1 MQAENW
7 AVKALENYCD
17 LIAEYDRKNQ
27 RFFIYHDVSKP
38 EDTGRW
44 LPVEDVRARFQ
55 GAYATDMF
63 GARVNE
69 ADMREWFSQGQERFD
84 FQLRF
89 RNYGPEQ
96 KWYSI
101 HMECVSD
108 ELLLLTGKDMYD
120 ERYYD
125 ALTGAYNRNYY
136 ELHIK
141 DTPAS
146 GGVAV
151 IDLDDFKL
159 YNDTYGHNVG
169 DMALSKVTEVIMG
182 AMGRAGT
189 VIRYGGDEFLL
200 LMPSVSDDYFEATL
214 ELIRSRTKALRIPGC
229 EELQVSVSIGG
240 VSAGLETTAAAV
252 LRADRLMYRAKM
264 RKNTVVTDRTVMEER
279 QLPEKKA
286 PRMGQVLVVDDSAMN
301 RAILTEMLGSDF
313 RILEASNGKE
323 CMEKLKQYGT
333 GISLV
338 LLDMIMPVMDGFT
351 VLAEM
356 NKAHYI
362 EDIPVVTISV
372 DASDNNTRMAYEMGV
387 SDYISR
393 PFDAEVVY
401 HRVVNTIKL
410 YAKQRRLISIISQ
423 QSQEREKDNRVMIGI
438 LSGVVGYHNKESAA
452 HMLHIRRVTTLLLEQ
467 LTRKTSRYG
476 LSPQDIE
483 LIGMASTLHDIG
495 KLGISDAI
503 LNKPG
508 ALNEDEKAIMRTHTV
523 IGESILKGMEM
534 YEKEPLLKT
543 AARICRW
550 HHERAD
556 GGGYPDGLAGDE
568 IPISVQVVGLADV
581 YDALV
586 SDRAYKSAYP
596 VQRAMEMIRSGAC
609 GVFDPLLV
617 ECLADIQ
624 DVLTADVY
632 RETLER

>member
-27 RFFIYHDVSKP
+27 RFFIHHDASKP

-96 KWYSI
+96 KWYSV

-240 VSAGLETTAAAV
+240 VSAGLETTA
-252 LRADRLMYRAKM
+252 
-264 RKNTVVTDRTVMEER
+264 
-279 QLPEKKA
+279 
-286 PRMGQVLVVDDSAMN
+286 
-301 RAILTEMLGSDF
+301 
-313 RILEASNGKE
+313 
-323 CMEKLKQYGT
+323 
-333 GISLV
+333 
-338 LLDMIMPVMDGFT
+338 
-351 VLAEM
+351 
-356 NKAHYI
+356 
-362 EDIPVVTISV
+362 
-372 DASDNNTRMAYEMGV
+372 
-387 SDYISR
+387 
-393 PFDAEVVY
+393 
-401 HRVVNTIKL
+401 
-410 YAKQRRLISIISQ
+410 
-423 QSQEREKDNRVMIGI
+423 
-438 LSGVVGYHNKESAA
+438 
-452 HMLHIRRVTTLLLEQ
+452 
-467 LTRKTSRYG
+467 
-476 LSPQDIE
+476 
-483 LIGMASTLHDIG
+483 
-495 KLGISDAI
+495 
-503 LNKPG
+503 
-508 ALNEDEKAIMRTHTV
+508 
-523 IGESILKGMEM
+523 
-534 YEKEPLLKT
+534 
-543 AARICRW
+543 
-550 HHERAD
+550 
-556 GGGYPDGLAGDE
+556 
-568 IPISVQVVGLADV
+568 
-581 YDALV
+581 
-586 SDRAYKSAYP
+586 
-596 VQRAMEMIRSGAC
+596 
-609 GVFDPLLV
+609 
-617 ECLADIQ
+617 
-624 DVLTADVY
+624 
-632 RETLER
+632 